1 MNYIV
6 YIHRNKVNNKRY
18 IGITKRTTIERWGSK
33 GQRYKKSN
41 PYFYNAIEKYGW
53 DNFEHIIYAEGLSK
67 KDACEI
73 EIKLIKEYKSQEK
86 EFGYNIESGGTNS
99 LMSEETKQKI
109 SKALKGNKNGQGIKC
124 SEEKKKKISEAQ
136 KGRKLTEEHKQKLS
150 LAKKGKP
157 HKSPSIET
165 RNKISKSHKKCP
177 VFCEETNTVYESI
190 QDCARKLNL
199 SATWVCSCCK
209 NKCKSVKG
217 YHIRYYIDVIK
228 KPND

>member
-6 YIHRNKVNNKRY
+6 YIHRNKLNNKRY
-18 IGITKRTTIERWGSK
+18 IGITKRTTIERWGLK
-33 GQRYKKSN
+33 GQRYKRTN

-67 KDACEI
+67 EDACEI

-99 LMSEETKQKI
+99 IMSEETKQKI

-124 SEEKKKKISEAQ
+124 SEEKKKKISESQ

-157 HKSPSIET
+157 RKSPSIET
-165 RNKISKSHKKCP
+165 RNKISKSHKKCQ
-177 VFCEETNTVYESI
+177 VFCEETNTIYESI

-199 SATWVCSCCK
+199 SASWVCSCCK

>member
-165 RNKISKSHKKCP
+165 RNKISNSHKKCP

>member
-6 YIHRNKVNNKRY
+6 YIHRNKINDKKY
-18 IGITKRTTIERWGSK
+18 IGITKRTTIERWGSN
-33 GQRYKKSN
+33 GQRYKRSN

-53 DNFEHIIYAEGLSK
+53 ENFEHIIYAEGLSK
-67 KDACEI
+67 NDACNI
-73 EIKLIKEYKSQEK
+73 EIKLIKEYKTQEK
-86 EFGYNIESGGTNS
+86 EFGYNIESGGTS
-99 LMSEETKQKI
+99 AHMSDETKQKI

-136 KGRKLTEEHKQKLS
+136 KGRKLTEEHKLKLS
-150 LAKKGKP
+150 LAKKGKS

-177 VFCEETNTVYESI
+177 VFCEETNTIYESI
-190 QDCARKLNL
+190 QDCARKLNIP
-199 SATWVCSCCK
+199 ATCVCRCCK
-209 NKCKSVKG
+209 NKSKSVYG
-217 YHIRYYIDVIK
+217 YHLSYYINVIK

>member
-6 YIHRNKVNNKRY
+6 YIHKNKVNNKRY

-99 LMSEETKQKI
+99 FMSEETKQKI